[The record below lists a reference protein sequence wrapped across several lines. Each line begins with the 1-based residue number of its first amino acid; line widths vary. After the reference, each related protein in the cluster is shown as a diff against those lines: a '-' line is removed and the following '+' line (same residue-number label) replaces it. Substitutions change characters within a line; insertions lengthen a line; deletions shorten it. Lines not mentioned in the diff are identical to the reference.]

1 MRFVALNPGEFRIS
15 LTGGFYLNVHKK
27 IQLNYLGE

>member
-1 MRFVALNPGEFRIS
+1 MNLDSGEIRIS
-15 LTGGFYLNVHKK
+15 LIGGFYLNVHKK